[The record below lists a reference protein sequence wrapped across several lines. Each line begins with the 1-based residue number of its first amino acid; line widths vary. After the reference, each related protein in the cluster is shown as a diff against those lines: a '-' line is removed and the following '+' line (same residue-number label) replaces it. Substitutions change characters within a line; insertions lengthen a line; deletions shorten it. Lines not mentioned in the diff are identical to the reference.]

1 MMVLTTK
8 PALLPLVESGSLVIP
23 ILVHDTEWNEAQD
36 VVGKCKK
43 QTTDLPINFGSQE
56 NEVSNLNQLKL
67 EETRMVLDLVNG
79 TATTNKSTVA
89 GKENLHDD
97 CTGNTC
103 SNAGVYATKQIDNVG
118 YEVKELQGRGY
129 GLVATKQFYPGDLV
143 MREMPIID
151 MPDKIFR

>member
-1 MMVLTTK
+1 MVLTTK
-8 PALLPLVESGSLVIP
+8 PALPLVEPCSLVIP
-23 ILVHDTEWNEAQD
+23 ILAHDTEWNDVQD

-56 NEVSNLNQLKL
+56 NEVFNLNQLKL

-129 GLVATKQFYPGDLV
+129 GLVATKQFYPGDLI

>member
-1 MMVLTTK
+1 MVLTTK
-8 PALLPLVESGSLVIP
+8 PVLPLVETCSLVIP
-23 ILVHDTEWNEAQD
+23 ILAHDTEWNEVQD
-36 VVGKCKK
+36 VVEKCKK

-56 NEVSNLNQLKL
+56 NEVSNLNPLKL

-79 TATTNKSTVA
+79 TATTNRSIVA
-89 GKENLHDD
+89 GKENLQYD
-97 CTGNTC
+97 CKGNTC
-103 SNAGVYATKQIDNVG
+103 SNAGVYATNQNDNVG

-129 GLVATKQFYPGDLV
+129 GLVATKPFYPGDLV